1 MKKIIALAVA
11 SAFVAPVYAADVTIG
26 GDMEFN
32 WKEVNGTTTGETD
45 GDFNIKVSG
54 EAANGISV
62 SADFNVN
69 EDAGNDGGSSLK
81 IAGEFGSIDMGDTSS
96 AVDAVDD
103 ATDWGFELTNGSPN
117 HDAHVLWTLPTMVPN
132 LAVNLSLTADA
143 NEGGHDNSSTE
154 LTAGSGVSAK
164 YSFGAGS
171 IAYGKNDH
179 EDNTSV
185 SVVSASY
192 SVAGVKLGYE
202 LFTSTTAAGVDTDTD
217 LASIVYTMGDTT
229 IGVEMAETSSAG
241 TVSADKTVV
250 GLHQNLG
257 GGLVAF
263 IEQSSDDQDATADT
277 TAMGLAYTF

>member
-11 SAFVAPVYAADVTIG
+11 SAFVAPVYAADITIT

-32 WKEVNGTTTGETD
+32 WKENNGATTGETD
-45 GDFNIKVSG
+45 GDFNIKASG
-54 EAANGISV
+54 ETGNGISV
-62 SADFNVN
+62 SADINVN
-69 EDAGNDGGSSLK
+69 EAAGNDGSPSLTLS
-81 IAGEFGSIDMGDTSS
+81 GEFGKIDMGDTSS

-103 ATDWGFELTNGSPN
+103 VTDWGLELTNGSPN
-117 HDAHVLWTLPTMVPN
+117 NDAHILWTLPSFVPN
-132 LAVNLSLTADA
+132 LAVNLSLTADN
-143 NEGGHDNSSTE
+143 NEGGHDNSSTD

-164 YSFGAGS
+164 YSFGAGT
-171 IAYGKNDH
+171 IAYGKNDY
-179 EDNTSV
+179 EDNTSA

-202 LFTSTTAAGVDTDTD
+202 VYTSTTSAGVDTDTD

-229 IGVEMAETSSAG
+229 VGVETKETSSAG
-241 TVSADKTVV
+241 TVSADITVV

>member
-69 EDAGNDGGSSLK
+69 EDAGNDGGSSLT
-81 IAGEFGSIDMGDTSS
+81 IAGEFGKIDMGDTSS

-217 LASIVYTMGDTT
+217 LASVVYTMGDTT

-241 TVSADKTVV
+241 TVSADITVV

>member
-69 EDAGNDGGSSLK
+69 EDAGNDGGSSLT

>member
-69 EDAGNDGGSSLK
+69 EDAGNDGGSSLT
-81 IAGEFGSIDMGDTSS
+81 IAGEFGKIDMGDTSS